1 MSKSKVLVVIGGQST
16 EHTVSRM
23 SGTSVVRELNKDKYE
38 IDVVGIDLNGQ
49 WYLLNSKIQDFT
61 KDNWLE
67 KAKVVDDVFGL
78 LKRHDVIFPVLHGLY
93 GEDGTVQGLFELSK
107 VPYVGCRVLASSVAM
122 DKIYTK
128 MIFERAGIPQTP
140 SLYIKKRY
148 DDKLVLVTETFD
160 EIEDYQSI
168 VAEKIGYPCFL
179 KPSNSG
185 SSVGVCKAN
194 NPSELEDKLRFVAQY
209 DRKIVVEKNI
219 NCIELE
225 TAVLGNHDPKVSAV
239 GQIMPHGEFY
249 TFESKYED
257 EESKTCIPA
266 LVDESIQR
274 KIQEYAILAF
284 KAIDGHGLSRV
295 DFFLD
300 KDTGNLYL
308 NEINTMPGFTNI
320 SMYPELWVYEGY
332 SYSELL
338 DALIEL
344 AYER

>member
-1 MSKSKVLVVIGGQST
+1 MSKKKVLVVVGGQST

-23 SGTSVVRELNKDKYE
+23 SGTSVYRELNKERYE
-38 IDVVGIDLNGQ
+38 VTVAGIDLAGQ
-49 WYLLNSKIQDFT
+49 WYQLSPAVSHFSEE
-61 KDNWLE
+61 NWLHG
-67 KAKVVDDVFGL
+67 AVPVVDLYAF
-78 LKRHDVIFPVLHGLY
+78 LKQFDVIFPVLHGLY
-93 GEDGTVQGLFELSK
+93 GEDGTVQGLFELAG

-128 MIFERAGIPQTP
+128 MVFERAGIPQVP

-148 DDKLVLVTETFD
+148 DGRLVLVTKTFE
-160 EIEDYQSI
+160 EIEDFGDI
-168 VAEKIGYPCFL
+168 VAQELGFPCFI

-185 SSVGVCKAN
+185 SSVGVCKAEN
-194 NPSELEDKLRFVAQY
+194 KEDLAAKLAFATQY

-225 TAVLGNHDPKVSAV
+225 TAVLGNDDPKVSAV

-257 EESKTCIPA
+257 AESKTCIPA
-266 LVDESIQR
+266 LVDETIQ
-274 KIQEYAILAF
+274 KQIQAYALRAF

-300 KDTGNLYL
+300 KDSGQLYL
-308 NEINTMPGFTNI
+308 NEINTLPGFTNI
-320 SMYPELWVYEGY
+320 SMYPQLWIHAGY

-338 DALIEL
+338 DELIAL

>member
-1 MSKSKVLVVIGGQST
+1 MSKKKVLVVIGGQST

-23 SGTSVVRELNKDKYE
+23 SGTSVCRELDKDHYE
-38 IDVVGIDLNGQ
+38 MQVAGIDLNGQ
-49 WYLLNSKIQDFT
+49 WYLLNDEIRDFT
-61 KDNWLE
+61 DEHWLDGA
-67 KAKVVDDVFGL
+67 KAVHDVYGL
-78 LKRHDVIFPVLHGLY
+78 LKQHDVIFPVLHGLY
-93 GEDGTVQGLFELSK
+93 GEDGTVQGLFELAK

-128 MIFERAGIPQTP
+128 MIFERAGIPQVP

-148 DDKLVLVTETFD
+148 DGKIVLITKTF
-160 EIEDYQSI
+160 EEVEDFGDI
-168 VAEKIGYPCFL
+168 VEKELGFPCFI

-194 NPSELEDKLRFVAQY
+194 SQEDLMEKLTFATQY
-209 DRKIVVEKNI
+209 DRKVVVEKNI

-225 TAVLGNHDPKVSAV
+225 TAVLGNDDPKVSAV

-257 EESKTCIPA
+257 AESKTCIPA
-266 LVDESIQR
+266 LVDE
-274 KIQEYAILAF
+274 KIQKQIQAYALRAF
-284 KAIDGHGLSRV
+284 KSIDGHGLSRV

-308 NEINTMPGFTNI
+308 NEINTMPGFTSI
-320 SMYPELWVYEGY
+320 SMYPQLWMHAGY
-332 SYSELL
+332 SYSALL
-338 DALIEL
+338 DMLIEL
-344 AYER
+344 AFDR

>member
-185 SSVGVCKAN
+185 SSVGVCKAGDS
-194 NPSELEDKLRFVAQY
+194 SELEDKLRFVAQY

-225 TAVLGNHDPKVSAV
+225 TAVLG
-239 GQIMPHGEFY
+239 
-249 TFESKYED
+249 
-257 EESKTCIPA
+257 
-266 LVDESIQR
+266 
-274 KIQEYAILAF
+274 IL
-284 KAIDGHGLSRV
+284 K
-295 DFFLD
+295 
-300 KDTGNLYL
+300 
-308 NEINTMPGFTNI
+308 
-320 SMYPELWVYEGY
+320 
-332 SYSELL
+332 
-338 DALIEL
+338 
-344 AYER
+344 